1 MKLNSLAPNAQYD
14 LQHGRPAVLEADND
28 GSYLYRYN
36 ISEQFRV
43 VEGKTD
49 EEHVGWE
56 CCEIRIWET
65 PSKTALKKAII
76 HSVLDEP
83 AEFAL
88 VNSYNKHIL
97 GIKNNPTAV
106 EEYKEFLLFTE
117 ELDALLTADLPL

>member
-43 VEGKTD
+43 VEGKTE

-65 PSKTALKKAII
+65 PNKTALKKAII
-76 HSVLDEP
+76 RSILDEP
-83 AEFAL
+83 AELAL

-117 ELDALLTADLPL
+117 ELDALLISDLPL